1 MATSSKTSELL
12 DKLRELDADVA
23 KFRNTLEAQ
32 LSDDAQDHLHYVHL
46 LLTSAKGH
54 LGAVRHA
61 LKNNELRS

>member
-1 MATSSKTSELL
+1 MATSSKVSELL
-12 DKLRELDADVA
+12 AKIRELDSDIAQ
-23 KFRNTLEAQ
+23 FRGTLEAQ

-61 LKNNELRS
+61 LKKKA